1 MPPTSIAGQW
11 LLETW
16 IQKYYL
22 FQGGLGRDF
31 HFVGGGWGWGKPC
44 NAWTGR
50 CTNFV
55 QNSSRNTKKNYFKGS
70 EEDSGQ
76 GGTSDE
82 GSQIPRE
89 RAASGGWIDLGRRAS
104 SNSTNAYT
112 IVHTRQIVMH
122 DSVSYL
128 KCCESLS
135 FLVRDV
141 VHVTPDNFS
150 LCVAAIRTFVE
161 ASYR

>member
-1 MPPTSIAGQW
+1 MIFT
-11 LLETW
+11 LLEVVGAGASPAMPG
-16 IQKYYL
+16 QVRKSYL
-22 FQGGLGRDF
+22 VRLKNVEHIFQ
-31 HFVGGGWGWGKPC
+31 
-44 NAWTGR
+44 
-50 CTNFV
+50 
-55 QNSSRNTKKNYFKGS
+55 GS

-82 GSQIPRE
+82 GSQVPRE

-141 VHVTPDNFS
+141 VHVTPENFS

>member
-1 MPPTSIAGQW
+1 MYSCVRNV
-11 LLETW
+11 EHN
-16 IQKYYL
+16 IQ
-22 FQGGLGRDF
+22 
-31 HFVGGGWGWGKPC
+31 
-44 NAWTGR
+44 
-50 CTNFV
+50 
-55 QNSSRNTKKNYFKGS
+55 GS

-82 GSQIPRE
+82 GSQVPRE

-141 VHVTPDNFS
+141 VHVTPENFS

>member
-1 MPPTSIAGQW
+1 MIFT
-11 LLETW
+11 LLEVVGAGASPAMPGQVGAQILSKIHLE
-16 IQKYYL
+16 IQ
-22 FQGGLGRDF
+22 
-31 HFVGGGWGWGKPC
+31 
-44 NAWTGR
+44 
-50 CTNFV
+50 
-55 QNSSRNTKKNYFKGS
+55 KKNYFKGS

-141 VHVTPDNFS
+141 VHVTPENFS

>member
-1 MPPTSIAGQW
+1 MIFT
-11 LLETW
+11 LLEVVGAGASPAMPGQVLLLNSASTET
-16 IQKYYL
+16 KCG
-22 FQGGLGRDF
+22 FQ
-31 HFVGGGWGWGKPC
+31 
-44 NAWTGR
+44 
-50 CTNFV
+50 
-55 QNSSRNTKKNYFKGS
+55 GS

-82 GSQIPRE
+82 ASQAPRE

-104 SNSTNAYT
+104 STSTNAYT

-141 VHVTPDNFS
+141 VHVTPENFS
-150 LCVAAIRTFVE
+150 LCVGAIRTFVE
-161 ASYR
+161 ASYRLPVQNYSKSFALLSTFLCQGRRQARRGW